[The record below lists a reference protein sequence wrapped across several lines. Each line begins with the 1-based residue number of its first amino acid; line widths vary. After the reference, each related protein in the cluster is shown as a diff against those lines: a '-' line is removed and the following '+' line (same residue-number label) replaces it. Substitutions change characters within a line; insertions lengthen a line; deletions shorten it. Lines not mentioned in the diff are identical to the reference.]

1 LNGNV
6 EKQGRRRSMSE
17 DLIRQVEDAIACSRS
32 WAEKGWPVTFGP
44 RNVAVSSLK
53 EAKSLPATFL
63 YRQEALNYW
72 NQARLM
78 GNDAGD
84 AGMKALDALK
94 SGNMRAAHDA
104 LYLSQYIEK
113 PLADNART
121 WHPVYEAFT
130 SGAASS

>member
-1 LNGNV
+1 
-6 EKQGRRRSMSE
+6 MSE

>member
-1 LNGNV
+1 MFEDFICRVEEAISCSGN
-6 EKQGRRRSMSE
+6 
-17 DLIRQVEDAIACSRS
+17 

-53 EAKSLPATFL
+53 EAKSLPVTFL

-78 GNDAGD
+78 GNDAAD
-84 AGMKALDALK
+84 AGKKALDALK
-94 SGNMRAAHDA
+94 NGNMRAAHDA

-113 PLADNART
+113 PVADNAGT
-121 WHPVYEAFT
+121 WHPLYEAFT
-130 SGAASS
+130 AGKCGC